1 MLVNIKHSPYDIIV
15 GLGDIRKH
23 ALTDQFPTYFSDG
36 SEEEVTAPAVYALS
50 DGGPA
55 LAAVK
60 VGSGPKLS
68 PTQTT
73 HTSSDSHS
81 AVQVYPKELFLET
94 LNETDHMDVLTTD
107 DPWSQYLNEA
117 IEKRDPIP
125 AAKQTDSAEKQTRT
139 DANQARGEK
148 GSLTDTPT
156 TAQPAAELTRRKMG
170 YQHRRF

>member
-1 MLVNIKHSPYDIIV
+1 V

-55 LAAVK
+55 LAAVE

-73 HTSSDSHS
+73 HTSSDSHNV
-81 AVQVYPKELFLET
+81 VQLHPKDLFLDPFD
-94 LNETDHMDVLTTD
+94 ETDHMDTLTVD
-107 DPWSQYLNEA
+107 DPWSQYLNDA
-117 IEKRDPIP
+117 AMCEK
-125 AAKQTDSAEKQTRT
+125 SEKE
-139 DANQARGEK
+139 N
-148 GSLTDTPT
+148 LN
-156 TAQPAAELTRRKMG
+156 
-170 YQHRRF
+170 FI